1 MGLAPQ
7 AGANTKVK
15 TVPVSIAFAGGARQM
30 FHVLMFALLVA
41 AQAPPETVAAE
52 PPSAQASQ
60 DEDIVIPAKKQGRLW
75 LEGLEAF
82 KAGRYAEAEAKL
94 YTLEQR
100 VELGARSEALLL
112 EELTVQPQSGKR
124 QNFILTVDQIPDEG
138 AAIVYVRGIAQARQ
152 GKLAQ
157 AAGAMRETM
166 RIDSKFFDAYADLAL
181 IQVLRGRPDLAR
193 RQLKPM
199 AKLISKCDYNC
210 AEKQARYERVRELAA
225 DGAE

>member
-1 MGLAPQ
+1 MLKLLAFVVIGVLLTIP
-7 AGANTKVK
+7 A
-15 TVPVSIAFAGGARQM
+15 IAA
-30 FHVLMFALLVA
+30 
-41 AQAPPETVAAE
+41 APPPLSQATQSSDEAPGKSTSPEAE
-52 PPSAQASQ
+52 RDSDEIVVPGVKPP
-60 DEDIVIPAKKQGRLW
+60 RLW

-82 KAGRYAEAEAKL
+82 KAGRYAEAEEKL

-112 EELTVQPQSGKR
+112 EELTVQAESGKR

-152 GKLAQ
+152 GKLDL

-199 AKLISKCDYNC
+199 AKLISKCVYNC

-225 DGAE
+225 DGADSKQ

>member
-1 MGLAPQ
+1 
-7 AGANTKVK
+7 
-15 TVPVSIAFAGGARQM
+15 M
-30 FHVLMFALLVA
+30 FHALMFALLVA
-41 AQAPPETVAAE
+41 AQAAPETGAAQ

-100 VELGARSEALLL
+100 VETVARSEAQLL
-112 EELTVQPQSGKR
+112 EELTRESH
-124 QNFILTVDQIPDEG
+124 NFIFTVDRIPDDG

-152 GKLAQ
+152 GKLDL

-166 RIDSKFFDAYADLAL
+166 RINSKFFDAYADLAL
-181 IQVLRGRPDLAR
+181 IQMLRGRPDLAQ

-199 AKLISKCDYNC
+199 AKLISKCVYNC
-210 AEKQARYERVRELAA
+210 AEKQARYERVRELAEN
-225 DGAE
+225 GAG